1 MADLFQTI
9 AEVFRSY
16 HAWGLTN
23 PFPCVLTFRK
33 QSMYIAHCT
42 LYIDSEHSCKLGV
55 NKVDSFSHGIDLITA
70 AAFYD
75 DL

>member
-42 LYIDSEHSCKLGV
+42 LYIDYRRDLMT
-55 NKVDSFSHGIDLITA
+55 DSA
-70 AAFYD
+70 AAASA
-75 DL
+75 